1 MGTVARTAPGCA
13 PTWIPTHRLMRMA
26 RPLTMWRAGQPAVTS
41 AELGQIAS
49 SGPGATRIWEPGPS
63 SASPCPTYRPHV
75 PKATLFLEEGIVQGL
90 HSHHGSTQFTKLAT
104 GMEEAP
110 KSIHWLLLD

>member
-1 MGTVARTAPGCA
+1 
-13 PTWIPTHRLMRMA
+13 
-26 RPLTMWRAGQPAVTS
+26 MWRAGQPAVTS

-63 SASPCPTYRPHV
+63 SALLCPTYPRYV
-75 PKATLFLEEGIVQGL
+75 TKTTLFPEEGIVQGL

>member
-13 PTWIPTHRLMRMA
+13 PIWILTHRLMRMA

-49 SGPGATRIWEPGPS
+49 SGPGAMRIWEPGPS
-63 SASPCPTYRPHV
+63 SALLCPTYPPYV
-75 PKATLFLEEGIVQGL
+75 TKTTLFPEEGIVQVNICHFL
-90 HSHHGSTQFTKLAT
+90 LYCI
-104 GMEEAP
+104 EETP
-110 KSIHWLLLD
+110 QNYSP